1 MQEAKMPK
9 REEPKGV
16 LRILGSGPETSRDTP
31 LLLSREPMRSADELR
46 PLAKQIAANAD
57 LIRSFQENVGKDDE
71 DRARNFIDEVRN
83 YARSIDP
90 ALTYAEDAAL
100 ALLLTEIFRN
110 EAQTGGSV

>member
-1 MQEAKMPK
+1 MKP
-9 REEPKGV
+9 P
-16 LRILGSGPETSRDTP
+16 I
-31 LLLSREPMRSADELR
+31 
-46 PLAKQIAANAD
+46 NAD
-57 LIRSFQENVGKDDE
+57 SLIRGRGLIRSFQENVGKDDE

>member
-31 LLLSREPMRSADELR
+31 LLLPREPMRSADELR
-46 PLAKQIAANAD
+46 PLAKEIAANAD
-57 LIRSFQENVGKDDE
+57 LIRSFQENVGKGDE

-90 ALTYAEDAAL
+90 ALTYAEGAYL
-100 ALLLTEIFRN
+100 ALLLTVIFRS